1 MKALLAVVI
10 FCSISFICFG
20 QQKNIAPNIKA
31 DTVFFNNVKHF
42 QIMATDEILAS
53 KIIMLPMD
61 NMPCLVANKKLIT
74 PIPNSILKNEML
86 NDIPNPLKDKE
97 SF

>member
-1 MKALLAVVI
+1 MKALLVLVI

-20 QQKNIAPNIKA
+20 QQKIIDPNIKA

-42 QIMATDEILAS
+42 QIKQADEILAS
-53 KIIMLPMD
+53 KIIVLPID
-61 NMPCLVANKKLIT
+61 NMPCLVANKKIIA
-74 PIPNSILKNEML
+74 PIPNAIIKNDVI

-97 SF
+97 PF